1 MSNPTVPLTIRVL
14 LVEDDPHQAQLVAE
28 RLRLAEGF
36 ELSVAS
42 NLRQFWEMLPQSN
55 ADAILMDYRLPD
67 GTGLQ
72 ALEQLQSQ
80 KVNLPVL
87 MVTGQGDEQIAVKAM
102 QSGATDYLVKG
113 SNYWQDLP
121 QRIEK
126 AVATQRLKKALQK
139 QHEQIR
145 YQALLLQN
153 MRDAVIVWD
162 TQGKIT
168 YWNHEA
174 ERMFKIPA
182 HLVLGK
188 PVQEIYNRLFNPSP
202 PFPLEDKTLPGDID
216 RKVTLKNEERWVS
229 SRLAPLRDVSAD
241 NRLIGYIDVIRDVTQ
256 RKKME
261 EHIQNTQRQLERSS
275 HLAAIADLAAGV
287 AHHINNP
294 LTTIIAEAQI
304 LLNQIPPGQPGRES
318 VLAIEEA
325 GWRVQKAV
333 QQLIDFSRSPS
344 EEQQIILINESL
356 QKAMA
361 LIGEQIKAEGI
372 VLETNFAKNLSPI
385 RGNPQKMMAL
395 WVNLLIL
402 ARDGVVGV
410 PNGRIQVTSSQAE
423 MPLVT
428 IQDNGRVIPPQ
439 DLQEIGATNFFKTL
453 GGRGTG
459 IEINICL
466 EILRQH
472 AAELS
477 ITSDYSQGTIFR
489 VSFLSG
495 G

>member
-14 LVEDDPHQAQLVAE
+14 LVEDDALQAQLVAE
-28 RLRLAEGF
+28 RLSLAEGF
-36 ELSVAS
+36 EIKVAS
-42 NLRQFWEMLPQSN
+42 SLKQFWEILGQSG
-55 ADAILMDYRLPD
+55 ADVILMDYRLPD
-67 GTGLQ
+67 GNGLE
-72 ALEQLQSQ
+72 ALEKLHSQ

-87 MVTGQGDEQIAVKAM
+87 MITGQGDEQIAVRAL

-113 SNYWQDLP
+113 SNYWHDLP

-139 QHEQIR
+139 QHEHIR

-153 MRDAVIVWD
+153 MRDAVVVWD
-162 TQGKIT
+162 THGKIT

-174 ERMFKIPA
+174 ERLFKLSARQVI
-182 HLVLGK
+182 GK
-188 PVQEIYNRLFNPSP
+188 PVQDIYNRLFSPPP
-202 PFPLEDKTLPGDID
+202 PFPLEHKTLPGDIE
-216 RKVTLKNEERWVS
+216 RKVIVENEERWVS
-229 SRLAPLRDVSAD
+229 SRLAPLRDIGAD

-261 EHIQNTQRQLERSS
+261 EHIQNTQRQLEQSF
-275 HLAAIADLAAGV
+275 HLSAIGDLAAGV

-304 LLNQIPPGQPGRES
+304 LLNEIPPGQPGRES

-333 QQLIDFSRSPS
+333 QQLIDFSRPPTG
-344 EEQQIILINESL
+344 EQQTIHINQSL
-356 QKAMA
+356 QKAIA
-361 LIGEQIKAEGI
+361 LVGEQIKAEGI
-372 VLETNFAKNLSPI
+372 TLETNFAANLSPVN
-385 RGNPQKMMAL
+385 GNPQKIMAL
-395 WVNLLIL
+395 WVNLLVL

-410 PNGRIQVTSSQAE
+410 PNGRIWITTTQKDHPQ
-423 MPLVT
+423 VT
-428 IQDNGRVIPPQ
+428 IQDNGRIIPPQ
-439 DLQEIGATNFFKTL
+439 DLQEVGATSFFKTL
-453 GGRGTG
+453 GGRGNG

-472 AAELS
+472 SADLT
-477 ITSDYSQGTIFR
+477 ITSDYSQGTIFQ

>member
-1 MSNPTVPLTIRVL
+1 MATPTVPLSIRVL
-14 LVEDDPHQAQLVAE
+14 LVEDDPLQAQLVVE
-28 RLRLAEGF
+28 RLQLAEGF
-36 ELSVAS
+36 AVTVTNSLQE
-42 NLRQFWEMLPQSN
+42 FWKILPQSKV
-55 ADAILMDYRLPD
+55 DVILMDYRLPD
-67 GTGLQ
+67 GNGLE
-72 ALEQLQSQ
+72 ALEVLQQQ
-80 KVNLPVL
+80 KINVPVL
-87 MVTGQGDEQIAVKAM
+87 MITGQGDEQLAVRAI

-113 SNYWQDLP
+113 SNYWHDLP

-126 AVATQRLKKALQK
+126 AVATQRLKRALQK

-153 MRDAVIVWD
+153 MRDAVVVWD

-174 ERMFKIPA
+174 ARLFKIPT
-182 HLVLGK
+182 HLALGK
-188 PVQEIYNRLFNPSP
+188 PVQEIYLTLFFPPP
-202 PFPLEDKTLPGDID
+202 PFPLEDKTLPGDVE
-216 RKVTLKNEERWVS
+216 RKVIIGDKERWVS
-229 SRLAPLRDVSAD
+229 SRLAPLRDVSAN
-241 NRLIGYIDVIRDVTQ
+241 NRLIGFIDVIRDITQ
-256 RKKME
+256 RKIME
-261 EHIQNTQRQLERSS
+261 EHIQNAQRQLQRSS
-275 HLAAIADLAAGV
+275 HLAAIGDLAAGV

-304 LLNQIPPGQPGRES
+304 LLNQIPPGQVGRES
-318 VLAIEEA
+318 VLAIEQA

-333 QQLIDFSRSPS
+333 QQLIEFSRPPT
-344 EEQQIILINESL
+344 EEQELIQLNDSL
-356 QKAMA
+356 QKAIA

-372 VLETNFAKNLSPI
+372 ALKTSFANNLSPI
-385 RGNPQKMMAL
+385 RGNPQKLTAL

-402 ARDGVVGV
+402 ARDGVCGV
-410 PNGRIQVTSSQAE
+410 PNGQIWIITAQAE
-423 MPLVT
+423 TPWVT
-428 IQDNGRVIPPQ
+428 IRDNGRLIPAE
-439 DLQEIGATNFFKTL
+439 DLHEIGATSFFKTL
-453 GGRGTG
+453 GGRGNG

>member
-1 MSNPTVPLTIRVL
+1 MTNPTLPLTIRVL
-14 LVEDDPHQAQLVAE
+14 LVEDDLQQAQLVAE

-36 ELSVAS
+36 EICTASTLS
-42 NLRQFWEMLPQSN
+42 QFWQILPESK
-55 ADAILMDYRLPD
+55 ADVILMDYRLPD
-67 GTGLQ
+67 GTGLE
-72 ALEQLQSQ
+72 ALEQLQNR
-80 KVNLPVL
+80 KINLPVL
-87 MVTGQGDEQIAVKAM
+87 MVTGQGDEQIAVQAL
-102 QSGATDYLVKG
+102 QSGASDYLVKG

-121 QRIEK
+121 RRIEK
-126 AVATQRLKKALQK
+126 AVATHRLKRALQK

-162 TQGKIT
+162 TEGKIT

-174 ERMFKIPA
+174 ERLLHFPA
-182 HLVLGK
+182 HLAIGK
-188 PVQEIYNRLFNPSP
+188 PVQEIYRRLFKPLP
-202 PFPLEDKTLPGDID
+202 PFPLEDKTLPGDVE
-216 RKVTLKNEERWVS
+216 RKVMVGKEERWVS

-261 EHIQNTQRQLERSS
+261 ERIQNAQRQLEQSS
-275 HLAAIADLAAGV
+275 HLAAIGDLAAGV

-304 LLNQIPPGQPGRES
+304 LLNKIPPGQPGRES
-318 VLAIEEA
+318 ALAIEEA

-333 QQLIDFSRSPS
+333 QQLIDFSRSPTDVQ
-344 EEQQIILINESL
+344 EKINLNESL
-356 QKAMA
+356 HKALSLM
-361 LIGEQIKAEGI
+361 GEQIKAEGI
-372 VLETNFAKNLSPI
+372 ALETRFAEDLAPI
-385 RGNPQKMMAL
+385 CGNPQKLTAL

-402 ARDGVVGV
+402 ARDGVAGV
-410 PNGRIQVTSSQAE
+410 PNGRIWIVTSQE
-423 MPLVT
+423 EFPQV
-428 IQDNGRVIPPQ
+428 IIRDNGRVIPPQ
-439 DLQEIGATNFFKTL
+439 DLQEINATTFFKTL
-453 GGRGTG
+453 GGRGNG

-472 AAELS
+472 TAEIT
-477 ITSDYSQGTIFR
+477 ITSDYSQGTVFR

>member
-1 MSNPTVPLTIRVL
+1 MATPTVPLTIRVL
-14 LVEDDPHQAQLVAE
+14 LVEDDPQQAQLVAE

-36 ELSVAS
+36 EVVFAS
-42 NLRQFWEMLPQSN
+42 SLRKLWEVLPHSK
-55 ADAILMDYRLPD
+55 ADVILMDYRLPD
-67 GTGLQ
+67 GNGLE
-72 ALEQLQSQ
+72 ALEKLQSE
-80 KVNLPVL
+80 KINVPVL
-87 MVTGQGDEQIAVKAM
+87 MITGQGDEQLAVRAL

-126 AVATQRLKKALQK
+126 AVATQRLKRALQK

-162 TQGKIT
+162 TQGTIT

-174 ERMFKIPA
+174 ERLFKYPA
-182 HLVLGK
+182 HLALGK
-188 PVQEIYNRLFNPSP
+188 PVEEVYRRLFTPLP
-202 PFPLEDKTLPGDID
+202 PFPLEGKTLPGDME
-216 RKVTLKNEERWVS
+216 RKLIIGNEECWVS
-229 SRLAPLRDVSAD
+229 SQVAPLRDIAAD

-261 EHIQNTQRQLERSS
+261 ERIQNAQRQLEQSS
-275 HLAAIADLAAGV
+275 HLAAIGDLAAGV

-304 LLNQIPPGQPGRES
+304 LLNEIPPGQPGRES
-318 VLAIEEA
+318 VLAIEQA

-333 QQLIDFSRSPS
+333 QQLIDFSRSPA
-344 EEQQIILINESL
+344 EKQEIIHLNESL
-356 QKAMA
+356 QKAIA
-361 LIGEQIKAEGI
+361 LIGAQIKAEGI
-372 VLETNFAKNLSPI
+372 ALETNFAKNLSPI
-385 RGNPQKMMAL
+385 LGNPQKMTAL

-402 ARDGVVGV
+402 ARDGVAGI
-410 PNGRIQVTSSQAE
+410 PNGRIWIITSQEESPQVT
-423 MPLVT
+423 
-428 IQDNGRVIPPQ
+428 IRDNGRLIPPQ
-439 DLQEIGATNFFKTL
+439 ALQEIGATSFFKTL
-453 GGRGTG
+453 GGRGNG

-472 AAELS
+472 TAELT

>member
-14 LVEDDPHQAQLVAE
+14 LVEDDAQQAQLVAE

-36 ELSVAS
+36 ELTVA
-42 NLRQFWEMLPQSN
+42 NTLQQFWELLPQSN

-67 GTGLQ
+67 GSGLE
-72 ALEQLQSQ
+72 ALEQLQNQ

-87 MVTGQGDEQIAVKAM
+87 MVTGQGDEQIAVRAL

-126 AVATQRLKKALQK
+126 AVATQRLKRALQK
-139 QHEQIR
+139 QQEQIR

-174 ERMFKIPA
+174 ERLFNIPA
-182 HLVLGK
+182 RLVLGK
-188 PVQEIYNRLFNPSP
+188 PAQEVYSHLFNPSP
-202 PFPLEDKTLPGDID
+202 PFPLEDKTLPGDIE
-216 RKVTLKNEERWVS
+216 RKVIVKGEERWVS
-229 SRLAPLRDVSAD
+229 SRIAPLRDVSAD
-241 NRLIGYIDVIRDVTQ
+241 NRLIGFIDVIREVTQ
-256 RKKME
+256 RRRME
-261 EHIQNTQRQLERSS
+261 EHIQNAQRQLEQSS
-275 HLAAIADLAAGV
+275 HLAAIGDLAAGV

-304 LLNQIPPGQPGRES
+304 LLNQIQPGQPGRES

-344 EEQQIILINESL
+344 EEQQTILINESL
-356 QKAMA
+356 QKAIA

-372 VLETNFAKNLSPI
+372 ILETNFAKNLSPI
-385 RGNPQKMMAL
+385 CGNPQKMMAL

-410 PNGRIQVTSSQAE
+410 PNGRIQITTSQAE
-423 MPLVT
+423 MPVVM

-439 DLQEIGATNFFKTL
+439 DLQEVGATSFFKTL
-453 GGRGTG
+453 GGRGNG

>member
-1 MSNPTVPLTIRVL
+1 MNAPTVPLTIRVL
-14 LVEDDPHQAQLVAE
+14 LVEDDSQQAQLVAE

-36 ELSVAS
+36 EITFANTLA
-42 NLRQFWEMLPQSN
+42 QFWEILPKSK
-55 ADAILMDYRLPD
+55 ADVILMDYRLPD
-67 GTGLQ
+67 GNGLEALERLQ
-72 ALEQLQSQ
+72 AQRI
-80 KVNLPVL
+80 NLPVL
-87 MVTGQGDEQIAVKAM
+87 MVTGQGDEQIAVKAL
-102 QSGATDYLVKG
+102 QGGATDYLVKG
-113 SNYWQDLP
+113 SNYWKDLP
-121 QRIEK
+121 QRIER
-126 AVATQRLKKALQK
+126 AVATQRLKNALKK

-153 MRDAVIVWD
+153 MRDAVVVWD
-162 TQGKIT
+162 TKGKIT

-174 ERMFKIPA
+174 ERLFKLPA
-182 HLVLGK
+182 SLVLGK
-188 PVQEIYNRLFNPSP
+188 SVQEVYSNLFTPLP
-202 PFPLEDKTLPGDID
+202 PFPLEDKTLPGDVE
-216 RKVTLKNEERWVS
+216 RKVRIGKEERWVS
-229 SRLAPLRDVSAD
+229 SRLAPLRDISAD
-241 NRLIGYIDVIRDVTQ
+241 NHLIGYIDVIRDVTQ

-261 EHIQNTQRQLERSS
+261 ERIQNAQRQLEQSS
-275 HLAAIADLAAGV
+275 QLAAIGDLAAGV

-304 LLNQIPPGQPGRES
+304 LLNEIQPGQPGRES
-318 VLAIEEA
+318 VLAIEQA

-333 QQLIDFSRSPS
+333 QQLIDFSRPT
-344 EEQQIILINESL
+344 EQSHQLIQLNESL
-356 QKAMA
+356 QKAIA

-372 VLETNFAKNLSPI
+372 KLETSFAKDLSPI
-385 RGNPQKMMAL
+385 RGNPQKMTAL

-410 PNGRIQVTSSQAE
+410 PKARIRVETCQPDS
-423 MPLVT
+423 PLVV

-439 DLQEIGATNFFKTL
+439 DLQEIGATSFFKTL
-453 GGRGTG
+453 GGRGNG
-459 IEINICL
+459 IEINLCL

-477 ITSDYSQGTIFR
+477 ITSDYTQGTTFR